1 MPIEFK
7 KNTAV
12 FINVV
17 EVQEAEDLLQWLQK
31 KSNTKLDL
39 LNCTHLHPANL
50 QVIMAAK
57 AKVIHWPLDA
67 IFADWLKSAIKY

>member
-7 KNTAV
+7 KNIAV
-12 FINVV
+12 FIDVV

-31 KSNTKLDL
+31 KSNTKIDL

-50 QVIMAAK
+50 QVIMASK
-57 AKVIHWPLDA
+57 AKVMYWPIL
-67 IFADWLKSAIKY
+67 LKNPS